1 MELLSNGF
9 VVALH
14 NYMLVKAYSVET
26 SALAQQENRL
36 HGLLNAYL
44 FGGTTNVGGKPI
56 IHKRTNID
64 IYIHKVVRYKKVKI
78 DVARDIL
85 RFVQKAM
92 ITVNEFLEQAG
103 LQEEEPSTLSHAKV
117 KLLVATEKDEHNAND
132 VTLAKNIEVEFEKV
146 AAKMAGGVEK
156 DTPHLLLRAV
166 FGRKSLAHLK
176 SGDKDAYLKIMKE
189 AIDIA
194 REHNEDV
201 VDTAVELFLKRS
213 KAETQS

>member
-1 MELLSNGF
+1 MYYYSLDSIAQDDALTTCSGGHSKAAIKRDIVVELASNGF

-92 ITVNEFLEQAG
+92 ITVNEF
-103 LQEEEPSTLSHAKV
+103 
-117 KLLVATEKDEHNAND
+117 
-132 VTLAKNIEVEFEKV
+132 
-146 AAKMAGGVEK
+146 
-156 DTPHLLLRAV
+156 
-166 FGRKSLAHLK
+166 
-176 SGDKDAYLKIMKE
+176 
-189 AIDIA
+189 
-194 REHNEDV
+194 
-201 VDTAVELFLKRS
+201 
-213 KAETQS
+213 